1 LTSAPS
7 HLKEPV
13 PARDP
18 LATAR
23 STQPASVL
31 RGMLDKRL
39 KMLDF
44 FTQSKSASPPSAFL
58 LILI

>member
-1 LTSAPS
+1 LTSVPS

-13 PARDP
+13 PARDR

-23 STQPASVL
+23 STQPVSVL

-44 FTQSKSASPPSAFL
+44 FTQPKSASPPDAFL